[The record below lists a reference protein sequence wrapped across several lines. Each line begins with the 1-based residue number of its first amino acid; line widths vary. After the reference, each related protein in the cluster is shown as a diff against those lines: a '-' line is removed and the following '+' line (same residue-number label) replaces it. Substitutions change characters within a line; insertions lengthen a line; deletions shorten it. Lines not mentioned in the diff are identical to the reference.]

1 MKTNLLLVLTLFL
14 SVLGFSQTIV
24 INEFDTQ
31 TPGQDYEEFVE
42 LRSEM
47 PNTPL
52 DGYVLVFF
60 NGSASGDDRSYF
72 TLDLDGTTTDI
83 NGLLL
88 IGSTGVS
95 PIPDVI
101 VPPAFIQN
109 GADAV
114 AVYLGDDTD
123 FPDQTQA
130 TSENL
135 IDALIYDTNDAD
147 DTGLMA
153 LLGIDIQINE
163 DENGNDETESIQRDT
178 FENATYTV
186 TTPTPGA
193 LNDGSGFDFNGI
205 SFSTNQEDYEE
216 GETMVITF
224 TTEFPVD
231 NDLNLDFTLI
241 NGTFNSNDFTGTTSF
256 TIPTGE
262 SSATVSIELIDDD
275 TNDGDEFA
283 EIDLG
288 AIPEGYNRLIDNV
301 EVLVNDV
308 NFTMAAWGTP
318 LVPTFGM
325 VQSTQPDGYYDTLEG
340 LADDALRQ
348 AMQDIVADPNT
359 VRTQTY
365 ADIVNILKDADQN
378 PANSNEVWL
387 LYTEQGRKKI
397 KFQNQG
403 GSSVGLWNREHTY
416 PQSRGNFGE
425 LEDVDEV
432 ADGMDVFIQT
442 APDSLRHAFSDGHGL
457 RAADG
462 PENSSRGNQDY
473 GQYSGPTGNAGSWQG
488 DVARAVMFLA
498 VRYDALT
505 LVEGDPDDS
514 TDFQLGDLTVLLD
527 WHRNDPPDDFE
538 LNRNNVV
545 YTWQRNR
552 NPFIDDPILVEHIWG
567 NMQGMP
573 YEAPLSINTFDSEQL
588 VMYPNPSN
596 GTLNV
601 AGLEQ
606 IANVTIFNT
615 LGQKVME
622 NSIAPNQ
629 SLQLTLDTGIYTVVL
644 YNETASWVKKLI
656 VN

>member
-1 MKTNLLLVLTLFL
+1 M
-14 SVLGFSQTIV
+14 
-24 INEFDTQ
+24 E
-31 TPGQDYEEFVE
+31 
-42 LRSEM
+42 
-47 PNTPL
+47 
-52 DGYVLVFF
+52 
-60 NGSASGDDRSYF
+60 
-72 TLDLDGTTTDI
+72 
-83 NGLLL
+83 
-88 IGSTGVS
+88 
-95 PIPDVI
+95 
-101 VPPAFIQN
+101 
-109 GADAV
+109 
-114 AVYLGDDTD
+114 
-123 FPDQTQA
+123 
-130 TSENL
+130 
-135 IDALIYDTNDAD
+135 
-147 DTGLMA
+147 TGLSG
-153 LLGIDIQINE
+153 LGGRKNYID
-163 DENGNDETESIQRDT
+163 
-178 FENATYTV
+178 F
-186 TTPTPGA
+186 
-193 LNDGSGFDFNGI
+193 
-205 SFSTNQEDYEE
+205 
-216 GETMVITF
+216 F
-224 TTEFPVD
+224 TD
-231 NDLNLDFTLI
+231 
-241 NGTFNSNDFTGTTSF
+241 
-256 TIPTGE
+256 
-262 SSATVSIELIDDD
+262 
-275 TNDGDEFA
+275 
-283 EIDLG
+283 
-288 AIPEGYNRLIDNV
+288 AIWKKQ
-301 EVLVNDV
+301 
-308 NFTMAAWGTP
+308 TK
-318 LVPTFGM
+318 
-325 VQSTQPDGYYDTLEG
+325 
-340 LADDALRQ
+340 DALRQ